1 MNAKETMKL
10 PASCTLMTEEEMM
23 YTDGGT
29 AAETAVKAVIALG
42 GAAALLVVGC
52 IAARGILSIFGGV
65 DSAIDSSVDAGKSF
79 IGGALSAGQNFLNNL
94 MGL

>member
-1 MNAKETMKL
+1 MNANKTMKL
-10 PASCTLMTEEEMM
+10 PADCALMTEEEMM
-23 YTDGGT
+23 YTSGGA
-29 AAETAVKAVIALG
+29 AAETAVKAVIAVG

-65 DSAIDSSVDAGKSF
+65 DSAIDSSLDAGKNF
-79 IGGALSAGQNFLNNL
+79 IGGALSAGQSFLNTL

>member
-1 MNAKETMKL
+1 MNANETMKL

-29 AAETAVKAVIALG
+29 AAETAVKAVIAVG
-42 GAAALLVVGC
+42 GAAALLVGC

-79 IGGALSAGQNFLNNL
+79 IGGALDAGKSFLNAL